1 MWVPYNN
8 YILYIFIFII
18 IMKLVI
24 ERETLLEPLQ
34 AISGIAERR
43 QSLPILSNTLV
54 NVHDEGVTF
63 TATDLEVEL
72 IISINRPVQE
82 PGMSA
87 LPARKLLDITRS
99 LPANSEI
106 EIASRDSRAVIKSGR
121 SRFSLLAMPA
131 AEYPVIGDFEPTLVL
146 EIPPKDLREI
156 IEETQFSMAHQDVRY
171 WFNGLMLEIRNNRIR
186 AVATDGHR
194 LALSETEVTQDV
206 ETPIQI
212 IVPKKG
218 VIEISKLL
226 TEASS
231 AAQVWVGSNH
241 VQIRLGAYKLTSKLI
256 DGRFPDYE
264 RVLSEKGDKI
274 VKANRE
280 GLRQGLIRTSILSN
294 EKLKGIKLTLD
305 KNILRSAAH
314 NMEQEEAEEEIEVS
328 YSGAPLEIGFNASYL
343 LEVLSVIKAET
354 VELEFSQPD
363 KSCLIRPEGS
373 SASRYVVG
381 PIRL

>member
-226 TEASS
+226 TEASVS
-231 AAQVWVGSNH
+231 AQVWVGSNH

>member
-1 MWVPYNN
+1 
-8 YILYIFIFII
+8 
-18 IMKLVI
+18 MKLVI